1 MKWYLALKV
10 VEKHKQVTPK
20 MAADAWISVKT
31 AAFSTK
37 KLMAAALFGLKVFFL
52 NHISFF
58 LATPFDHQLKAAAM
72 LKRSA
77 PGQKKYAKKTIAK
90 SLNFFWRPTHQKK
103 V

>member
-1 MKWYLALKV
+1 
-10 VEKHKQVTPK
+10 
-20 MAADAWISVKT
+20 
-31 AAFSTK
+31 
-37 KLMAAALFGLKVFFL
+37 MAAALFGLKVFFL

-90 SLNFFWRPTHQKK
+90 SLNFF
-103 V
+103 